1 MRYFYSVLFYLLLP
15 LIWLR
20 LMWRSLKASEYR
32 NRWQERFGFYKMPT
46 VSGVIWIHAVSVG
59 EAEAVFPFVKKIQN
73 LHPEAKLLITSTTPT
88 GSARIRAVLGQSVQH
103 VYLPYDVPGIVNRFM
118 ATFKPKLAIIMETE
132 IWPNLFFYCGEY
144 NIPLYLINARLSAKS
159 ASRYGKLP
167 AFFCH
172 VLSQVK
178 YIAAQSQEDANR
190 FVAIGANSE
199 QIKITG
205 NIKFDLEISKHI
217 LAEGQ
222 HLKETVFKDRYVWLT
237 ASTHS
242 GEEEIFIEVFKEL
255 KLKTPE
261 LLLMIVPRHPERFN
275 EVAELCRRD
284 NLSVVTR
291 TSNLPCPWETDIYL
305 ADTMGE
311 LKMLYAASDVAF
323 VGGSMVPVG
332 GHNILEALAIGVP
345 VLFGPYM
352 VNFQEIADK
361 ALARKAAIQCQD
373 KIAVVRAIESIY
385 SDSSYREVLIGN
397 GKSFV
402 QTNCGAVEKIYQL
415 ISEELS

>member
-1 MRYFYSVLFYLLLP
+1 MLFYLLLP
-15 LIWLR
+15 LICLR
-20 LMWRSLKASEYR
+20 LMWRSLKAPEYR
-32 NRWQERFGFYKMPT
+32 NRWQERFGFYKKPT

-59 EAEAVFPFVKKIQN
+59 EAEAVFPLVKKIQN
-73 LHPEAKLLITSTTPT
+73 LHPKAKLLITSTTPT
-88 GSARIRAVLGQSVQH
+88 GSARIRAVLGKSVQH
-103 VYLPYDVPGIVNRFM
+103 VYLPYDVPEIVNRFM
-118 ATFKPKLAIIMETE
+118 ATFNPKIAIVMETE
-132 IWPNLFFYCGEY
+132 IWPNLFFYCGEH

-159 ASRYGKLP
+159 ADRYAKLP

-205 NIKFDLEISKHI
+205 NIKFDLEISGYI
-217 LAEGQ
+217 LTEGQ
-222 HLKETVFKDRYVWLT
+222 HLKETLFKNRYVWLT
-237 ASTHS
+237 ASTHN

-255 KLKTPE
+255 KLKIPE

-275 EVAELCRRD
+275 EVAELCRQH

-291 TSNLPCPWETDIYL
+291 TSNLTCLLETDVYL

-323 VGGSMVPVG
+323 VGGSMVSIG

-361 ALARKAAIQCQD
+361 VLARKAAIQCED
-373 KIAVVRAIESIY
+373 KMAVIRAIESIY
-385 SDSSYREVLIGN
+385 SDSKYREALISD
-397 GKSFV
+397 GKSFI
-402 QTNCGAVEKIYQL
+402 QLNRGAIEKIYKL
-415 ISEELS
+415 ISEELT